1 MAPHGEPGHEYGE
14 TKNKHGE
21 SMYVRGEP
29 RYERGEPRYKRGE
42 IKHERGQPK
51 YDRCEPG
58 RERRESGYACGEPR
72 YGRGKSRYEQGEI
85 KYKGGRPKYDR
96 CEPGH
101 ERRESGHEPG
111 VPWSERREP
120 GYERGEP
127 RYDDYHM
134 TVKEK
139 IFYAM
144 FAAVVIFILC
154 HICYRS
160 YLFSI
165 LVCPLG
171 VFYPSMRKRQIIRN
185 RKKELNMQFKDM
197 LYALSSSL
205 SAGSSVEKAFRQL
218 PSDLSLLYPD
228 SNTSII
234 REARLIALKLEMNES
249 AESALNSFAERSGID
264 DIMNFADVFQISK
277 RAGANMVEVIR
288 NTTNIIN
295 DRIEIE
301 QEIDT
306 MLAERR
312 FEQKVLYVLPPAMI
326 TLLSLAAA
334 DYMEPVFSTFAGYA
348 VMSAAVVLIGLAYF
362 ISAKINNISI

>member
-58 RERRESGYACGEPR
+58 RERRESGYALDAPR
-72 YGRGKSRYEQGEI
+72 
-85 KYKGGRPKYDR
+85 
-96 CEPGH
+96 
-101 ERRESGHEPG
+101 
-111 VPWSERREP
+111 SERSEP
-120 GYERGEP
+120 GYECGEP

-197 LYALSSSL
+197 LYSLSSSL
-205 SAGSSVEKAFRQL
+205 TAGSSVEKAFRQL

-277 RAGANMVEVIR
+277 RAGANIVEVIR

-312 FEQKVLYVLPPAMI
+312 FEQKVLYILPPAMI

-334 DYMEPVFSTFAGYA
+334 DYMEPVFSTFAGYV